1 MLVIAAPA
9 WSLIR
14 VMWYSNGPGNDSNC
28 HPKSE
33 PQNSRPFAVSSAG
46 ISTCTGWPGMI
57 SPLVQV
63 CERLFNRHHMTG
75 ASPRPMSSAHRGG
88 PRTKTHRREEDRPM
102 SRVVVN
108 EFLTLDG
115 ELHPLVLGGGRR

>member
-33 PQNSRPFAVSSAG
+33 PQNSLPFAVSSAG
-46 ISTCTGWPGMI
+46 ISTCTGWPAIAPPLECCSAEPIAPAGI
-57 SPLVQV
+57 IGRDGRSPP
-63 CERLFNRHHMTG
+63 E
-75 ASPRPMSSAHRGG
+75 PSSAPAGVLPEPAQGCRAGV
-88 PRTKTHRREEDRPM
+88 EDR
-102 SRVVVN
+102 
-108 EFLTLDG
+108 D
-115 ELHPLVLGGGRR
+115 